1 MHRLTVNTDPS
12 GLAVRS
18 RSSGDFNK
26 ILSLGVVLWASA
38 WQGFELKP
46 RPGGEMLWRKYR
58 SNRILLAILVL
69 PLLAKGLAGQQPAA
83 QGTPPKREF
92 YVIPFSHFDLFWAG
106 TREECLARG
115 NRIIAK
121 AIHIAK
127 QHPEFRFLL
136 ESENFVAN
144 YVDTHPHS
152 EELEDLKQL
161 VKQGRFAIAPNW
173 ANIFHNLPS
182 GEVHARNLLYGKGY
196 ARDVFG
202 VNPRVFNPTD
212 IPGFTPQFPQ
222 MLNKADVP
230 EMVMSR
236 MGPIDNPLFRWQAP
250 NGSDELVWSV
260 RGYGLGAHLQLHG
273 DLTEEG
279 IDAIKKE
286 LDQRY
291 SGTSGPIFIHWGI
304 DLWAPTEKLVEN
316 VSKLNRSLTSA
327 HFVLGTPQDFFSHA
341 VSANT
346 AKLSGEVPMAWPH
359 VVDGILHLWQ
369 LAIPATNT
377 LAAAE
382 EFAAINYALGYALY
396 PQEELDFLWK
406 RLIESMDHNHDGQGG
421 EIGDDRKM
429 EYSQLAIIHGGE
441 ILRDMLRNIA
451 ERVQIPIAK
460 SFPIVVFNGLGWQ
473 RDDLVR
479 AHVTLYG
486 DVIPS
491 AISEY
496 KKGLRLVDEMGK
508 PVPFYVEQTSENI
521 SRAVDLTFVAQ
532 AVPPLGYKTYFLTAA
547 EQPGSPSGTSQ
558 VTLDRENDVKEPRRP
573 AGADVIENRFYRL
586 TVDKAT
592 GGVTLFDK
600 QLNRDVCKNMQ
611 IVGVEERGS
620 NNVQP
625 EQDTGR
631 TLPTSINGTAVEQ
644 NNAVRTVFAIS
655 GWIADIPIVQRLIL
669 YSDLKRIDVENSL
682 DWREQRLVRIEQ
694 LFPIQ
699 QSHAEMYYGV
709 PFGAN
714 SSKNI
719 LPGSGPS
726 ANDEIN
732 KEAWEKYRTIQDW
745 VFAGTSEWGVTL
757 AADHQLIKLDD
768 GLIHANMIRGQRYT
782 SVRIVRREEVSSI
795 HFPPSG
801 HYVFKYSLSS
811 GPGDWKTLRSYQAG
825 QDFNRPLIPVSVVDD
840 ISRKSLPPTLS
851 FCSVQADN
859 LVISALKKSQAD
871 GSIILRLYE
880 IQGAKA
886 ESPVTFGGKQQDFR
900 EVDLLEQDLKAPAQ
914 RVLRVSPYEIETLR
928 LSPPS

>member
-1 MHRLTVNTDPS
+1 MP
-12 GLAVRS
+12 
-18 RSSGDFNK
+18 
-26 ILSLGVVLWASA
+26 
-38 WQGFELKP
+38 
-46 RPGGEMLWRKYR
+46 WRKH
-58 SNRILLAILVL
+58 SSVRILLSIAVV
-69 PLLAKGLAGQQPAA
+69 PFLANRLAGQKPPEQ
-83 QGTPPKREF
+83 QTPEKREF
-92 YVIPFSHFDLFWAG
+92 FVIPFSHLDLFWAG

-121 AIHIAK
+121 AIRIAK

-136 ESENFVAN
+136 ESDNFVAN
-144 YVDTHPHS
+144 YVETHAHS
-152 EELEDLKQL
+152 QELEDLKQL

-182 GEVHARNLLYGKGY
+182 GEVHARNLLYGKRF
-196 ARDVFG
+196 AHDVFD

-222 MLNKADVP
+222 LLSKADVP

-236 MGPIDNPLFRWQAP
+236 MGPIDKPLFRWQAP

-273 DLTEEG
+273 DLTEEK
-279 IDAIKKE
+279 IDAIRKE
-286 LDQRY
+286 LEQRY
-291 SGTSGPIFIHWGI
+291 SGIRGPIFIHWGV
-304 DLWAPTEKLVEN
+304 DLWAPTERLVEN
-316 VSKLNRSLTSA
+316 VSKLNRSLPSP
-327 HFVLGTPQDFFSHA
+327 HFALATPQDFFSHA
-341 VSANT
+341 VNADS
-346 AKLSGEVPMAWPH
+346 AKLSGEIPMAWPH

-377 LAAAE
+377 LTAAE
-382 EFAAINYALGYALY
+382 EFAAINYASGYAPY

-429 EYSQLAIIHGGE
+429 EDSQLAIIHGGE

-460 SFPIVVFNGLGWQ
+460 SFPIVVFNALGWQ

-496 KKGLRLVDEMGK
+496 RRGLRLVDEAGK
-508 PVPFYVEQTSENI
+508 PVPFYVEQTSDNI
-521 SRAVDLTFVAQ
+521 SRAVDLIFVAQ
-532 AVPPLGYKTYFLTAA
+532 GVPPLGYKTYFLTAA
-547 EQPGSPSGTSQ
+547 EQPEPSSATSQ
-558 VTLDRENDVKEPRRP
+558 VTLDRENDIKDPRRSV
-573 AGADVIENRFYRL
+573 GADVIENRFYRV

-592 GGVTLFDK
+592 GGVTVFDK
-600 QLNRDVCKNMQ
+600 QLNRDVCKDMQ

-631 TLPTSINGTAVEQ
+631 TVPTSINGTAVEQ
-644 NNAVRTVFAIS
+644 NNAVRTVLAIS

-682 DWREQRLVRIEQ
+682 DWSEQRLIRIEQ

-699 QSHAEMYYGV
+699 QSNAEMYYGV

-714 SSKNI
+714 SARNI

-745 VFAGTSEWGVTL
+745 VFAGTPQWGVTL
-757 AADHQLIKLDD
+757 AADHQLVKLDE

-782 SVRIVRREEVSSI
+782 SVRIVRGDEVTSI
-795 HFPPSG
+795 RFPPSG

-811 GPGDWKTLRSYQAG
+811 GPGDWRTLRSYQAG
-825 QDFNRPLIPVSVVDD
+825 QDFNRPLMPISVVDD

-851 FCSVQADN
+851 FCSVQGDN
-859 LVISALKKSQAD
+859 LVISAFKKSQAD

-880 IQGAKA
+880 IQGAQA
-886 ESPVTFGGKQQDFR
+886 ETPVTFLGKQQDFR
-900 EVDLLEQDLKAPAQ
+900 EVDLLEQDLKRPGQ

-928 LSPPS
+928 LSPGS

>member
-1 MHRLTVNTDPS
+1 MP
-12 GLAVRS
+12 
-18 RSSGDFNK
+18 
-26 ILSLGVVLWASA
+26 
-38 WQGFELKP
+38 
-46 RPGGEMLWRKYR
+46 WRKH
-58 SNRILLAILVL
+58 SSIRILLLLLILLV
-69 PLLAKGLAGQQPAA
+69 PFPGNRLAGQQPPA
-83 QGTPPKREF
+83 QRPPEKKEF
-92 YVIPFSHFDLFWAG
+92 YVIPFSHLDLFWAG
-106 TREECLARG
+106 THEECLARG

-127 QHPEFRFLL
+127 RYPEFRFLL
-136 ESENFVAN
+136 ESDNFVAN
-144 YVDTHPHS
+144 YVETHPHS
-152 EELEDLKQL
+152 QELEDLKQL
-161 VKQGRFAIAPNW
+161 VKEGRFAIAPNW

-182 GEVHARNLLYGKGY
+182 GEVHARNMLYGKRY

-236 MGPIDNPLFRWQAP
+236 MGPIDKPLFRWQAP
-250 NGSDELVWSV
+250 DGSDELVWSV

-273 DLTEEG
+273 DLTEEN
-279 IDAIKKE
+279 IAAIKKE
-286 LDQRY
+286 LEQRY
-291 SGTSGPIFIHWGI
+291 SAIPGPIFIHWGV

-316 VSKLNRSLTSA
+316 VGKLNRSLPSA
-327 HFVLGTPQDFFSHA
+327 HFVLATPQDFFSRA
-341 VSANT
+341 VNPDSM
-346 AKLSGEVPMAWPH
+346 KLSGEIPMAWPH

-377 LAAAE
+377 LTSAE
-382 EFAAINYALGYALY
+382 EFAAINYALGYSPY
-396 PQEELDFLWK
+396 PQQELDFLWQ

-421 EIGDDRKM
+421 EIGDERKM
-429 EYSQLAIIHGGE
+429 EYSQLAILQGGE

-451 ERVQIPIAK
+451 ERIQIPIPK

-496 KKGLRLVDEMGK
+496 KKGLRLVDETRK
-508 PVPFYVEQTSENI
+508 PVPFYVEQASDNI
-521 SRAVDLTFVAQ
+521 SRAVDLIFVAH

-547 EQPGSPSGTSQ
+547 EQPELPSATSQ
-558 VTLDRENDVKEPRRP
+558 VTLDRENDVKDPRRP
-573 AGADVIENRFYRL
+573 IGADVIENRFYRV

-592 GGVTLFDK
+592 GGVTVFDK
-600 QLNRDVCKNMQ
+600 QLNRDVCKDMQ
-611 IVGVEERGS
+611 IVGVEERGT

-625 EQDTGR
+625 ERDTGR

-644 NNAVRTVFAIS
+644 NNAVRTVLAIS

-669 YSDLKRIDVENSL
+669 YSDLKRIDVENNL
-682 DWREQRLVRIEQ
+682 DWREQRLIRIEQ

-699 QSHAEMYYGV
+699 QSNAEMYYGV

-714 SSKNI
+714 SAKNL

-745 VFAGTSEWGVTL
+745 VFAGTPEWGLTL
-757 AADHQLIKLDD
+757 AADHQLVKLED

-782 SVRIVRREEVSSI
+782 SVRIVRGEEITSI

-811 GPGDWKTLRSYQAG
+811 GPGDWKTLRSYRAG

-851 FCSVQADN
+851 FCSVQGDN
-859 LVISALKKSQAD
+859 LVISAFKKSQAD

-886 ESPVTFGGKQQDFR
+886 ESPVTFLGKQQDFR
-900 EVDLLEQDLKAPAQ
+900 EVDLLEQDLKTPTQ
-914 RVLRVSPYEIETLR
+914 RVLRVSPYKIETLK
-928 LSPPS
+928 LSPAS